1 MPKKIGV
8 REKWGEK
15 RKKKLRYE
23 HTLKLIQNKEKL
35 KNDKENKIDEEN
47 THKSMP
53 IVECW
58 CTVERTKVR
67 QTIMCTNKNGNG
79 TAFCFYSA
87 TTVARS
93 LSWCLSLSQSAVF
106 LFPCVSCVHTW
117 VYVCWSH
124 VKQKWKKA
132 ARTLTASI
140 CIEWLHIVHKE
151 REIWSALINVFC
163 FFLMLF
169 AYVAHVCFTLFKRS
183 EKKVK

>member
-1 MPKKIGV
+1 M
-8 REKWGEK
+8 
-15 RKKKLRYE
+15 
-23 HTLKLIQNKEKL
+23 QNKEKL

-106 LFPCVSCVHTW
+106 LFPCVSRVHTW

-124 VKQKWKKA
+124 VKQKRRKKA
-132 ARTLTASI
+132 ARTSVANINSI
-140 CIEWLHIVHKE
+140 HLHWMIAYCARGKGNMKRSYKCV
-151 REIWSALINVFC
+151 L

-169 AYVAHVCFTLFKRS
+169 AYVAHICFTLFKRS